1 LKPTVR
7 RRADTRGIVRALRCE
22 TIQLGA
28 SPPRQTTAG
37 RLNLGCG
44 TDVRAGYVNLDAAS
58 LPGVDVVHDLD
69 VLPLPFEDG
78 AFREIVCQDV
88 LEHVDLVGV
97 LRECHRIL
105 VPGGVL
111 SMRSPHFS
119 SAAAH
124 IDPTHRRAFSIETLD
139 FFASEGRFANRGYY
153 FDFRFSRLASAR
165 IAFHRYRWQPWNYLV
180 EPLVNASP
188 ATQRY
193 YEGTCL
199 ARLFP
204 AANVEVVL
212 VK

>member
-1 LKPTVR
+1 MVA
-7 RRADTRGIVRALRCE
+7 AD
-22 TIQLGA
+22 
-28 SPPRQTTAG
+28 

-44 TDVRAGYVNLDAAS
+44 TDIREGFVNLDAAA

-105 VPGGVL
+105 APGGAVHV
-111 SMRSPHFS
+111 RSPHFT

-124 IDPTHRRAFSIETLD
+124 VDPTHRRAFSVETLD
-139 FFASEGRFANRGYY
+139 FFAASGRFPERGYY
-153 FDFRFSRLASAR
+153 FDFAFSQVSSAR
-165 IAFHRYRWQPWNYLV
+165 IVFHRYRWQPWNYLV

-188 ATQRY
+188 AAQRY
-193 YEGTCL
+193 YEGTFL

-204 AANVEVVL
+204 SANVEVTL